1 MDWRFA
7 FKSIHLAGDLFTYVN
22 ILFQNQPKFPMIN
35 ANKEKLITFF
45 SSGVQYV
52 VPFFQRS
59 YVWDEENWEILWDHV
74 DRTSKAIANGN
85 VQREHFIGTLITK
98 QREAQAVGEN
108 KLDLI
113 DGQQRLTTF
122 ALLLKAIAE
131 TASGEEPFTKLAEKT
146 NELVIFEDARGQKFN
161 RLEHSKNDKQ
171 YFDAVMNGGDLPSL
185 PNQYHRILLCF
196 EYFKDKLENYSDD
209 NLDRLKSIILN
220 NVPLISML
228 LSANDD
234 EQEIF
239 DTINSL
245 GVRLTTGELLKN
257 YIFSDTEIRPYY
269 STLWE
274 PVFEEDEEQIE
285 FWNKN
290 KTSGRFTRTNVEVLL
305 YCYLIIQKKTPVE
318 LDRLFK
324 EYKIW
329 LKDKSLEEKI
339 SILEDIKR
347 NAELFFSF
355 PDSTALN
362 QIGFSN
368 HEARFFHLIENFE
381 ITTVY
386 PLILFIYGKISD
398 REVLKEMLR
407 IIESYIARR
416 QVCKLTSKNYN
427 NVFIKIIKDLED
439 IGEVSPEAL
448 ETILSEFT
456 EDGNRKPNDTEFVRS
471 FAEQPISNK
480 NANEVLFCI
489 ALYQVNTVMNDV
501 QSLSSGSYSV
511 EHMMP
516 QKWEENWFVDGMDEN
531 AKLERN
537 RKIRTLGNLTLVTQ
551 PLNSSMK
558 NGPWIQKQDS
568 LKNHSMLKLTTDYTD
583 QPDWNESEIDARAND
598 LASVAL
604 KIWR

>member
-1 MDWRFA
+1 
-7 FKSIHLAGDLFTYVN
+7 
-22 ILFQNQPKFPMIN
+22 MIN
-35 ANKEKLITFF
+35 ANKEVLNSFF
-45 SSGVQYV
+45 SSSLQYV

-59 YVWDEENWEILWDHV
+59 YVWDQENWEVLWDHV
-74 DRTSKAIANGN
+74 ERTSKAIANGN
-85 VQREHFIGTLITK
+85 LQREHFIGTLITK

-108 KLDLI
+108 KRDLI

-122 ALLLKAIAE
+122 AIFFKAIADS
-131 TASGEEPFTKLAEKT
+131 ASGTEPYTKLRDKT
-146 NELVIFEDARGQKFN
+146 NELVVFENTQGKTLN
-161 RLEHSKNDKQ
+161 RIEHSKNDRP
-171 YFDAVMNGGDLPSL
+171 YFDAVMYGLDLNTL
-185 PNQYHRILLCF
+185 PNQSHRILLCYR
-196 EYFKDKLENYSDD
+196 YFRAKLTGFTDVELD
-209 NLDRLKSIILN
+209 NLKNIILG

-257 YIFSDTEIRPYY
+257 YIFSDTEIRGYY

-274 PVFEEDEEQIE
+274 PVFEADEDQIE

-305 YCYLIIQKKTPVE
+305 YCYLIIQKKTPIE

-329 LKDKSLEEKI
+329 LTGKSLDEKI
-339 SILEDIKR
+339 AILEDIKR
-347 NAELFFSF
+347 YAEIYFSF
-355 PDSTALN
+355 PDSTSLN
-362 QIGFSN
+362 QFGFSN
-368 HEARFFHLIENFE
+368 HEARFFHVIENFE

-386 PLILFIYGKISD
+386 PLILFMYGENTD
-398 REVLKEMLR
+398 REELQKMLR
-407 IIESYIARR
+407 IVESYLARR

-427 NVFIKIIKDLED
+427 NVFIKIIKDFEE
-439 IGEVSPEAL
+439 IGEVSAEAL
-448 ETILSEFT
+448 ETIISEFS
-456 EDGNRKPNDTEFVRS
+456 EDGNRKPIDGEFVKAFS
-471 FAEQPISNK
+471 DQPISNK

-489 ALYQVNTVMNDV
+489 SLYHINNTMSDI
-501 QSLSSGSYSV
+501 QTLSSRSYSV

-516 QKWEENWFVDGMDEN
+516 QQWEDNWSVGEMDEH
-531 AKLERN
+531 AKLQRN
-537 RKIRTLGNLTLVTQ
+537 RKIKTLGNLTLVTQ

-558 NGPWIQKQDS
+558 NGPWTQKRES
-568 LKNHSMLKLTTDYTD
+568 LKAHSHLKITTEYTEKG
-583 QPDWNESEIDARAND
+583 DWNENEIEERAAD
-598 LASVAL
+598 LAAIAL

>member
-1 MDWRFA
+1 VDWRFA

-604 KIWR
+604 NIWR